1 MYKLMN
7 KRLDND
13 CHTSRRF
20 ECYDELSEKQ
30 SDEDYFYQRKTVKA
44 HLFKDASN
52 CIIEVLHS
60 NYMKISF
67 ISLSFIILLL
77 L

>member
-1 MYKLMN
+1 MN

-13 CHTSRRF
+13 CHTYRRF

-30 SDEDYFYQRKTVKA
+30 SDEYYYYQRKTVNA

-52 CIIEVLHS
+52 CIIEVL
-60 NYMKISF
+60 IV
-67 ISLSFIILLL
+67 II
-77 L
+77 

>member
-13 CHTSRRF
+13 CHTYRRF

-30 SDEDYFYQRKTVKA
+30 SDEYYYYQRKTVNA
-44 HLFKDASN
+44 HLFKDSN
-52 CIIEVLHS
+52 CIIEVLNS
-60 NYMKISF
+60 NNMKISVL
-67 ISLSFIILLL
+67 SLGFIILLL
-77 L
+77 I